1 MFILALLLGAF
12 LCLLFDNTRGF
23 GLITLILLCLLHPVL
38 LLILMAIALGVYLY
52 KRSSPN
58 SNSSS
63 RSKTTI
69 TFLPKE

>member
-38 LLILMAIALGVYLY
+38 LVVLMAIALGVYLY

-58 SNSSS
+58 SSS

>member
-1 MFILALLLGAF
+1 MFILALLLGAL
-12 LCLLFDNTRGF
+12 LCLLFDYTRGF

-38 LLILMAIALGVYLY
+38 LLILMALALGIYLY
-52 KRSSPN
+52 NR
-58 SNSSS
+58 S

>member
-52 KRSSPN
+52 KRSSSN

>member
-1 MFILALLLGAF
+1 MFILALLLGAL

-38 LLILMAIALGVYLY
+38 LLILMALALGVYLFN
-52 KRSSPN
+52 R
-58 SNSSS
+58 S